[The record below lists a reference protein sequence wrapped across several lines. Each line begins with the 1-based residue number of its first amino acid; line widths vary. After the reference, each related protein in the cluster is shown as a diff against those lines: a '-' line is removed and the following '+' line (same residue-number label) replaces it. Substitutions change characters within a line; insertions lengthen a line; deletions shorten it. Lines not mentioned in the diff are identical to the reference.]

1 MHTRLQATQIL
12 LLYKGMHRDKIEVV
26 LPPLRTPAAYA
37 SLILLFYMSEMSFQG
52 REKFLPF
59 SREKRWSPPFGGK
72 KREIWQDRFLL
83 LIFFFF
89 SGSIT
94 VTAIF
99 LRIIRYQC
107 ITFRVRFR
115 LMMAGK
121 VNYLC
126 AHNKG

>member
-83 LIFFFF
+83 LILVPLLFRPDNGNGDFPEYHQVSLSESN
-89 SGSIT
+89 SG
-94 VTAIF
+94 
-99 LRIIRYQC
+99 
-107 ITFRVRFR
+107 
-115 LMMAGK
+115 
-121 VNYLC
+121 
-126 AHNKG
+126 